1 MKEQGEDDDDYICVM
16 FIQSNVKVNTIMKI
30 LLKVLQW
37 KESTTTGVT
46 ETTGLMATVYLPQQT
61 IADGKQVDVIIRN
74 VSFVKVVNKT
84 IRIFICILNRNIL
97 NSIILNFIDYNLV
110 KRHGLINVKII
121 MC

>member
-1 MKEQGEDDDDYICVM
+1 MKEQGEDDDVYICVM

-74 VSFVKVVNKT
+74 VSFVRVVKKT